1 MRHGLIR
8 VDVSKCI
15 YYKKYKRFAGKG
27 MFMNDT
33 EIMEK
38 IHQCNFELLS
48 EIKRICEKY
57 DIQFFLHGGTLLG
70 SVRHQD
76 FIPWDDDVDIIF
88 LRQDYEKFIRVVA
101 KELPENMEFLDYN
114 NYPQFFDF
122 IAKISNKNLTYK
134 TTYGHEDFYE
144 HRYSHPSVD
153 LFVLDRVGKHHGLQ
167 LAIMK
172 ILYAFA
178 MGHRKTVD
186 LDKYKGAAKIGAVIL
201 PAIGKLIPLK
211 TICKQYRYI
220 ATLADPQEVKK
231 CIFSKASGTKDE
243 NAHTSKIAINGNEKI
258 SGFDLTDKVYISNE
272 QQHPHYWGLCYDMT
286 SYQLGTTKAI
296 RGLELQVPSGYDAT
310 MSVIYGDYMKLPP
323 ESQRV
328 CQHVELE

>member
-1 MRHGLIR
+1 
-8 VDVSKCI
+8 
-15 YYKKYKRFAGKG
+15 
-27 MFMNDT
+27 MNDT

-186 LDKYKGAAKIGAVIL
+186 LDKYKGAAKIGAVVL

-220 ATLADPQEVKK
+220 AALANPKEDSSS
-231 CIFSKASGTKDE
+231 F
-243 NAHTSKIAINGNEKI
+243 AI
-258 SGFDLTDKVYISNE
+258 TDKVYISNE

-286 SYQLGTTKAI
+286 SYQLGTTKTM